1 MFAAGTKRPREEGAM
16 GETMGALG
24 GMLRST
30 ACGSRPRGAARV
42 LLFCGLASGL
52 LLRYTPDC
60 REW

>member
-1 MFAAGTKRPREEGAM
+1 M